1 MSTSSSIDA
10 LRRLA
15 NRSNSNNKD
24 NNNNASASSSSNNN
38 KNNNTKM
45 PLAVASSSSSSAQPR
60 WFAQSA
66 SPPSISSTTAA
77 AAASPALQPTL
88 PSAETQR
95 HVAEARAA
103 VVASLGNMLDS
114 ELQSRA
120 GILHENAAALE
131 KQERDV
137 LRATEGLRRETV
149 KLKAEADKAARK
161 VKELGNVQNWAEVL
175 ERGFLV
181 LEETVRLANGGED
194 EDEDGSE
201 GSCSCSECGRGGSGE
216 GSDGEDDEGDGRD
229 RGDGVDD
236 IGGRMDVDTMSDASR
251 SLMELASS
259 TGTGRAK
266 GSETASISTG

>member
-1 MSTSSSIDA
+1 MST
-10 LRRLA
+10 
-15 NRSNSNNKD
+15 
-24 NNNNASASSSSNNN
+24 ASSSGPRRPPNSNAIAG
-38 KNNNTKM
+38 
-45 PLAVASSSSSSAQPR
+45 PSSSSSPR
-60 WFAQSA
+60 WFSQTQAA
-66 SPPSISSTTAA
+66 SPPSAPSVVTTSAA
-77 AAASPALQPTL
+77 ATAMASPALHPAIQPTL

-95 HVAEARAA
+95 HVSEARAA
-103 VVASLGNMLDS
+103 VVASIGNMLDS

-120 GILHENAAALE
+120 GILHSNAAALE

-137 LRATEGLRRETV
+137 LRATDGLRKETA

-194 EDEDGSE
+194 SDDAGSQC
-201 GSCSCSECGRGGSGE
+201 SCSCSECGSESDMDVEEGE
-216 GSDGEDDEGDGRD
+216 GSDGGNGNAGNGAENGAER
-229 RGDGVDD
+229 
-236 IGGRMDVDTMSDASR
+236 RMDVDAMSDASR
-251 SLMELASS
+251 SLMDLDSS

>member
-1 MSTSSSIDA
+1 MSTSSSINA

-15 NRSNSNNKD
+15 NS
-24 NNNNASASSSSNNN
+24 NNNAAASSSSSNNN
-38 KNNNTKM
+38 NSNSSSNNNNNNNNM
-45 PLAVASSSSSSAQPR
+45 PPAAASSSSPSAQPR
-60 WFAQSA
+60 WFAQTA
-66 SPPSISSTTAA
+66 SSPSVSSTT

-103 VVASLGNMLDS
+103 VVASMGNMLDS

-137 LRATEGLRRETV
+137 LRATEGLRRETQ
-149 KLKAEADKAARK
+149 KLKAEADKAARR

-194 EDEDGSE
+194 DDDEGSE
-201 GSCSCSECGRGGSGE
+201 GSCSCSECGRGSGG
-216 GSDGEDDEGDGRD
+216 GSDGEDEGPDGRD
-229 RGDGVDD
+229 GGDGV
-236 IGGRMDVDTMSDASR
+236 GARMDVDTMSDASR
-251 SLMELASS
+251 SLMELDSS

>member
-1 MSTSSSIDA
+1 MST
-10 LRRLA
+10 
-15 NRSNSNNKD
+15 
-24 NNNNASASSSSNNN
+24 ASSTGPRRATTGPPSS
-38 KNNNTKM
+38 
-45 PLAVASSSSSSAQPR
+45 VSSR
-60 WFAQSA
+60 WFARAA
-66 SPPSISSTTAA
+66 SPPTSTPISAPSVATTSAA
-77 AAASPALQPTL
+77 AATASPALQPTL
-88 PSAETQR
+88 PSAESQR
-95 HVAEARAA
+95 HISEARAA
-103 VVASLGNMLDS
+103 VVASIGNMLDS

-137 LRATEGLRRETV
+137 LRATDGLRKETQ

-194 EDEDGSE
+194 SDEEGGSE
-201 GSCSCSECGRGGSGE
+201 CSCSCSECGRE
-216 GSDGEDDEGDGRD
+216 SDGEEGEEEESHGHN
-229 RGDGVDD
+229 GVDD
-236 IGGRMDVDTMSDASR
+236 GAAATRMDVDTMSDASR
-251 SLMELASS
+251 SLMELDSS

>member
-1 MSTSSSIDA
+1 MSTSSSINA

-15 NRSNSNNKD
+15 NS
-24 NNNNASASSSSNNN
+24 NNNNAAASSSSSSSNNN
-38 KNNNTKM
+38 NNSNNM
-45 PLAVASSSSSSAQPR
+45 PPAAAAAAAPSSSSPSAQPR

-66 SPPSISSTTAA
+66 SSPSVSSTT

-103 VVASLGNMLDS
+103 VVASMGNMLDS

-137 LRATEGLRRETV
+137 LRATEGLRKETQ
-149 KLKAEADKAARK
+149 KLKAEADKAARR

-194 EDEDGSE
+194 DDDEGSE
-201 GSCSCSECGRGGSGE
+201 GSCSCSECGRGSGG
-216 GSDGEDDEGDGRD
+216 GSDGEDEGPDGRD
-229 RGDGVDD
+229 GGDGL
-236 IGGRMDVDTMSDASR
+236 GARMDVDTMSDASR
-251 SLMELASS
+251 SLMELLDSS

>member
-1 MSTSSSIDA
+1 M
-10 LRRLA
+10 
-15 NRSNSNNKD
+15 
-24 NNNNASASSSSNNN
+24 
-38 KNNNTKM
+38 
-45 PLAVASSSSSSAQPR
+45 
-60 WFAQSA
+60 
-66 SPPSISSTTAA
+66 
-77 AAASPALQPTL
+77 
-88 PSAETQR
+88 
-95 HVAEARAA
+95 
-103 VVASLGNMLDS
+103 GNMLDS

-120 GILHENAAALE
+120 GILHQNAAALE

-181 LEETVRLANGGED
+181 LEETVRLGNEGD
-194 EDEDGSE
+194 DEDGSE
-201 GSCSCSECGRGGSGE
+201 GSCSCSECGRGDSGE
-216 GSDGEDDEGDGRD
+216 GSDGEDEGDGRD

-236 IGGRMDVDTMSDASR
+236 MGGRMDVDTMSDASR